1 LIPSELC
8 ANIEWIA
15 VEQQRSIIITGCTIM
30 PHKPTMTITNLPID
44 VLSCIIQHLQQDV
57 GQRGQTLDDIA
68 ALRSVCRSLRLATD
82 LHVTHAN
89 FHARIDVDELRSVTR
104 RFPGEQTGTC
114 LEVAGLWVGSA
125 PGKCKMS
132 ARFDLA
138 QNTADVHSHFPMCN
152 IIAGLHSVALQQLG
166 PDTAH
171 SNLEALSTLKHLRN
185 LDTP

>member
-1 LIPSELC
+1 VDLLSS
-8 ANIEWIA
+8 W
-15 VEQQRSIIITGCTIM
+15 QRSTITPGGMM
-30 PHKPTMTITNLPID
+30 PHKPTMTITNLPTD
-44 VLSCIIQHLQQDV
+44 VLSCIIQHLQQDI
-57 GQRGQTLDDIA
+57 GQRDQTLDDVA

-82 LHVTHAN
+82 LHVTHVN

-104 RFPGEQTGTC
+104 RFLGEQTGTC

-132 ARFDLA
+132 PARFDLA
-138 QNTADVHSHFPMCN
+138 QNTADLHSHFPLCN
-152 IIAGLHSVALQQLG
+152 IIAGLHSVTLQQLG